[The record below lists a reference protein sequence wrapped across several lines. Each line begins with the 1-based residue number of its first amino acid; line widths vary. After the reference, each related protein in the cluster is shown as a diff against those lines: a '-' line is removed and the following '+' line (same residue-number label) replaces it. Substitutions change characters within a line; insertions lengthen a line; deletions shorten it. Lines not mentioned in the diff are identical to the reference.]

1 MSKLHTIREEAASP
15 EALNKSASYIQH
27 LINWRQFVIK
37 KLLGDLDFDI
47 ELNTKADWSD
57 VTIEQFADWDSLIE
71 TLRQSQKQLTA
82 LIGDQSDEALQLQ
95 VPGKKYNRKHMLQGL
110 IQHEVYHTGQISVYW
125 KLQ

>member
-1 MSKLHTIREEAASP
+1 MARP

-37 KLLGDLDFDI
+37 KLQGEADFDI

-57 VTIEQFADWDSLIE
+57 VTIEQFVDWDLLIE
-71 TLRQSQKQLTA
+71 TLKQSQRQLTA
-82 LIGDQSDEALQLQ
+82 LIGDQSDEALHLQ
-95 VPGKKYNRKHMLQGL
+95 VPGKKYNYKYMLQGL
-110 IQHEVYHTGQISVYW
+110 IQHEVYHTGQRAVFW